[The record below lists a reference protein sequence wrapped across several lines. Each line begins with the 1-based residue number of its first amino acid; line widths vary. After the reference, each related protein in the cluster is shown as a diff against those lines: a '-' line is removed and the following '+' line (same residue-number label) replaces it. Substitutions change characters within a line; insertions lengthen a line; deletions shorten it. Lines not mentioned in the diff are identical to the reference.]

1 MNKAKLQTAGV
12 ELIKGNFGNAI
23 KSFASTF
30 ISPSEYRG
38 VNENWFVE
46 MSNTINGSIMSLQGV
61 QRSLYAYKFCSPV
74 TSIINRKAMAF
85 SNGKLIIS
93 NTSGKANGKEA
104 TGDVATS
111 IRRLLSKPNKIQS
124 GREFEMMAYIYKQI
138 FGWCIILPIIPVG
151 FPKHKATAWW
161 IIPPT
166 MLNVQEVNDMFI
178 GNEIVESISLSYKG
192 KTVKLIVD
200 DLLILKD
207 ITPSFNSMVLPES
220 RLSSLTNEI
229 TNIIGAYESRNV
241 LITQRG
247 PDKIISSDAGDS
259 SGRIALSDPEKKQVQ
274 QDFEKY
280 GLLKGQWRQIITNA
294 AIKVQTIGYSTRD
307 LMLFEEIQD
316 DIARICDGYAY
327 PYDLISKQEG
337 TTFTNGNTAGR
348 DLYQNAIIPESD
360 YFYSQISEWLQLDSY
375 SLGIEKDFSKVSALQ
390 GNKKEDA
397 DADYS
402 LSRGLEIDFRND
414 VITLNQWRI
423 KKGNDPVDGGDVYYS
438 SMKDLLGPS
447 VSSLQNNTNNGQAQQ
462 NNGNQA

>member
-1 MNKAKLQTAGV
+1 
-12 ELIKGNFGNAI
+12 
-23 KSFASTF
+23 
-30 ISPSEYRG
+30 
-38 VNENWFVE
+38 
-46 MSNTINGSIMSLQGV
+46 
-61 QRSLYAYKFCSPV
+61 
-74 TSIINRKAMAF
+74 
-85 SNGKLIIS
+85 
-93 NTSGKANGKEA
+93 
-104 TGDVATS
+104 
-111 IRRLLSKPNKIQS
+111 
-124 GREFEMMAYIYKQI
+124 
-138 FGWCIILPIIPVG
+138 
-151 FPKHKATAWW
+151 
-161 IIPPT
+161 
-166 MLNVQEVNDMFI
+166 
-178 GNEIVESISLSYKG
+178 
-192 KTVKLIVD
+192 
-200 DLLILKD
+200 
-207 ITPSFNSMVLPES
+207 MVLPES

-247 PDKIISSDAGDS
+247 PDKIIRSDAGDS

-360 YFYSQISEWLQLDSY
+360 SFYSQISEWLQLDSY

-423 KKGNDPVDGGDVYYS
+423 KKGYDPVDGGDVYYS